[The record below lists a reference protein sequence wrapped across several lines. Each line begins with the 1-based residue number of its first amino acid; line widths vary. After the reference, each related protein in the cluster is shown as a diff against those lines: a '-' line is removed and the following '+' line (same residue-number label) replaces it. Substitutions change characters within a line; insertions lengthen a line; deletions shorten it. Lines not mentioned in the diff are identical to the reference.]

1 MKFRVLWILILLCV
15 PASLLLAQGGSTG
28 TILGTVTDNSGAVIA
43 RASVDITNVG
53 TGVTTHSETSSAGD
67 FTAPY
72 LTSGTY
78 KIVVESAGFQKG
90 VTDNVPL
97 AVAQQV
103 RVNVQLLPGSVAQ
116 SVEVSANQVSM
127 DTDTSAVSQEISRR
141 QVNDLPLNGRNFLDL
156 LRLTPGQVTATT
168 EASSFRQGAESG
180 ISINGQRA
188 TSNSYTLDGM
198 PNIDASEAQAAVIL
212 SVDAIQ
218 EFAVQSS
225 TYGAQFG
232 FSASQVNLV
241 TRGGTNNL
249 HGTLY
254 EFDRNDA
261 FDAKGPFQ
269 TSLPPLRQNQF
280 GYAAGGPIYIPH
292 LYNGRD
298 KTFWFASY
306 EGWRINSGTDNFF
319 IVPTPDTLAGHF
331 TQPLTDPATGAAFP
345 GCTANGVKYG
355 SCVPQARWSRL
366 ASLAIAKNF
375 FPAPNSTSP
384 SGNFEQFGSA
394 PLNQNEQDYRIDQNL
409 GRWGA
414 VFGRGTYGT
423 YVQTEANNLSVPIGN
438 TEYDQAVTS
447 WAISHTKSFGANA
460 INRAYFSH
468 LNFHFD
474 EGTAD
479 PISNQD
485 LKTLGF
491 TNYFSNITGLQA
503 AYPNIAWGV
512 GGISNGG
519 GAVNAYLAN
528 QQPEWDLGDSLTIS
542 HGRHTITTGLDY
554 RNYKLNRNY
563 NQNFLGLFTFSGFA
577 TGGSAPTVQ
586 NAVAD
591 FLLGYFSQG
600 GNAYVP
606 GPNSNTTTPGAAGNP
621 TSLVFSYTA
630 PYIQDDWKVSP
641 NLTLNLG
648 IRYDYKPTPHDAHN
662 YFFWRD
668 PENSDGGLCTADK
681 SLIGKYG
688 VGVYRYCGES
698 HPPTP
703 KLPFAPRLGFAYR
716 IGNPMVIRGGYGIFF
731 DNYEGR
737 EFDNSQNLCPF
748 SNQVNISQST
758 GQTGLITSDTLWPAA
773 SPTCSFGPTSP
784 LGTYNL
790 IPPVWHNPYVQQYSL
805 SFEHQLAHETTIEVN
820 YVGNK
825 GERLLSRN
833 NVAQAYAPTNP
844 TACQADDNAPG
855 CPVADREPFPN
866 FNLYIEE
873 QFEGYSNYNAGTVK
887 LEHRGRDLAITTF
900 YTYSNS
906 LDDKSAAAAVGATNN
921 GWQGFLNNHN
931 PAADYG
937 RSDFN
942 TPHRFVVSSIYQL
955 PFGRGK
961 RILGGVNKAA
971 DLAVGGW
978 QVNGIFNWQSGLPFS
993 VTAPDATGV
1002 LQTNGAPNRMN
1013 QVGNPNPGGFH
1024 KTISNWFDTSAFA
1037 AAPNYEFGTTG
1048 RNILRAPNWNNLD
1061 FSIFKTFAFT
1071 EHMRFELRGE
1081 AFNALNHA
1089 EYQLDAE
1096 AGDSS
1101 NATQYGKILAANPG
1115 RIVQIGGKFYF

>member
-1 MKFRVLWILILLCV
+1 MKIRTLWIAVLLCL
-15 PASLLLAQGGSTG
+15 PAPLLLAQGGSTG

-43 RASVDITNVG
+43 KAGVDITNVG
-53 TGVTTHSETSSAGD
+53 TNVTTHAETSSAGD

-72 LTSGTY
+72 LTSGVY
-78 KIVVESAGFQKG
+78 RIAVQSSGFQKS
-90 VTDNVPL
+90 VTDNVQL

-103 RVNVQLLPGSVAQ
+103 RVNVQLSPGSVAQ
-116 SVEVSANQVSM
+116 SVEVSANQVAL
-127 DTDTSAVSQEISRR
+127 DTDTSAVSEQISRK

-156 LRLTPGQVTATT
+156 LTLTPGQVTFTS
-168 EASSFRQGAESG
+168 EASAFRQGAESG

-225 TYGAQFG
+225 TYSAQFG

-241 TRGGTNNL
+241 TRSGTNNL

-254 EFDRNDA
+254 EFDRNNA

-269 TSLPPLRQNQF
+269 TSLPTLRQNQF
-280 GYAAGGPIYIPH
+280 GYAAGGPVYIPR

-306 EGWRINSGTDNFF
+306 EGWRINSGSDNFF
-319 IVPTPDTLAGHF
+319 IVPSPDTLAGDF
-331 TQPLTDPATGAAFP
+331 TQPIIDPASGAAFA
-345 GCTANGVKYG
+345 GCTGNGVNYV
-355 SCVPQARWSRL
+355 SCIPQSRWSRL
-366 ASLAIAKNF
+366 ANVAIARNF
-375 FPAPNSTSP
+375 FPAPNSTSS
-384 SGNFEQFGSA
+384 SGNFQQFASA

-423 YVQTEANNLSVPIGN
+423 YVQTAAPNLSVPIGN

-447 WAISHTKSFGANA
+447 WAISHTKSFGASA

-468 LNFHFD
+468 MNFYFD

-479 PISNQD
+479 PISSQD
-485 LKTLGF
+485 LQTLGF

-503 AYPNIAWGV
+503 AYPNIAFNV
-512 GGISNGG
+512 GGVSNGG
-519 GAVNAYLAN
+519 GDVNAYLAN
-528 QQPEWDLGDSLTIS
+528 QQPEWDVGDSLTIN
-542 HGRHTITTGLDY
+542 HGRHTITAGLDY

-577 TGGSAPTVQ
+577 TGGSTPTVQ
-586 NAVAD
+586 SEVAD
-591 FLLGYFSQG
+591 FLLGYFYKG

-606 GPNSNTTTPGAAGNP
+606 GPLSNTTTPGAAGNP

-630 PYIQDDWKVSP
+630 PYIQDDWKVSS

-648 IRYDYKPTPHDAHN
+648 VRYDYKPTPHDAKNH
-662 YFFWRD
+662 FFWRD
-668 PENSDGGLCTADK
+668 PENAAGGECTADQ
-681 SLIGKYG
+681 SLIGTYG
-688 VGVYRYCGES
+688 AGVYRYCGES
-698 HPPTP
+698 HPASP
-703 KLPFAPRLGFAYR
+703 KAPIAPRIGFAYR
-716 IGNPMVIRGGYGIFF
+716 VGNALVVRGGYGIFF

-748 SNQVNISQST
+748 SNEVNLSQST
-758 GQTGLITSDTLWPAA
+758 GQTSLVTTDTLWPVQ
-773 SPTCSFGPTSP
+773 SPSCEFGPTSP

-790 IPPVWHNPYVQQYSL
+790 IPPYWHNPYVQQYSL
-805 SFEHQLAHETTIEVN
+805 SVEHQLGHETTVEVN
-820 YVGNK
+820 YVGNLGK
-825 GERLLSRN
+825 RLLSRN
-833 NVAQAYAPTNP
+833 NIAQAYAPADP
-844 TACQADDNAPG
+844 VACQGNPNASG

-887 LEHRGRDLAITTF
+887 LEHRARDLAITTF

-906 LDDKSAAAAVGATNN
+906 LDDKSSAAAAGASTN
-921 GWQGFLNNHN
+921 GWQGFLNNHD

-942 TPHRFVVSSIYQL
+942 VPQRFVLASIYQL
-955 PFGRGK
+955 PIGRGK
-961 RILGGVNKAA
+961 HFLGSANKAA

-993 VTAPDATGV
+993 VTAPDALGV
-1002 LQTNGAPNRMN
+1002 LQTNGAPNRLN
-1013 QVGNPNPGGFH
+1013 QVGNPYPSGFH
-1024 KTISNWFDTSAFA
+1024 KSINNWFDTSAFVP
-1037 AAPNYEFGTTG
+1037 APNYEFGTTG
-1048 RNILRAPNWNNLD
+1048 RNIMRAPTWNNLD
-1061 FSIFKTFAFT
+1061 FSVFKTFAFT
-1071 EHMRFELRGE
+1071 ERLGFVLRVE
-1081 AFNALNHA
+1081 AFNVLNHA

-1101 NATQYGKILAANPG
+1101 NALQYGQILAANPG
-1115 RIVQIGGKFYF
+1115 RIVQLGGKFYF